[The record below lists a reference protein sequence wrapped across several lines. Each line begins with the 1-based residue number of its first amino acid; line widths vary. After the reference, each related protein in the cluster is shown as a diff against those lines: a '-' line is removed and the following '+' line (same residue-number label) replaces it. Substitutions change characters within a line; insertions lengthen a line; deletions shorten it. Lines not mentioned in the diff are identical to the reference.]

1 MTDSKNTLSLVSPF
15 TVSLLSMHIFFFVLA
30 FIVLTIVVSFI
41 VTKRVDKKIEAG
53 FSPQGHFTP
62 VKGGVIHW
70 AKQGD
75 GPALVLVHGLAG
87 NTLNFSALTKRLA
100 QQYTVYSI
108 DRPGSGFSKRERDT
122 SASFEK
128 QSEMIVEWMDSIN
141 LEKAFFVGHSMGGG
155 ISLRLAL
162 DAPEKIAGVTL
173 LCPLTAPLTG
183 GAGPLSMLYIP
194 NERLRKFIAKSVA
207 TPYRMKVG
215 KKHMAQIFAPEP
227 VPTDFATKGGGALAL
242 HSECFFH
249 SSSDTVAAQKSLYKQ
264 VRQYED
270 ISCPVGILYGEKDA
284 ILDPKSQMPPVTTTI
299 KVVLSKTLPGAGHM
313 IPITQPDA
321 CMAFINETN
330 KLVSVDA

>member
-1 MTDSKNTLSLVSPF
+1 
-15 TVSLLSMHIFFFVLA
+15 MHIFFFVLA
-30 FIVLTIVVSFI
+30 LVVFTILVSYI

-53 FSPQGHFTP
+53 FTPHGHFTQ

-87 NTLNFSALTKRLA
+87 NTLNFSELTKRLA

-108 DRPGSGFSKRERDT
+108 DRPGSGFSKRERNT

-128 QSEMIVEWMDSIN
+128 QSEMIVEWMDSIR

-162 DAPEKIAGVTL
+162 DAPERIAGITL

-194 NERLRKFIAKSVA
+194 NESLRKFVAKSVA

-215 KKHMAQIFAPEP
+215 KKQMAQIFAPEP

-264 VRQYED
+264 VGKYGD
-270 ISCPVGILYGEKDA
+270 ISCPVGILYGQEDA
-284 ILDPKSQMPPVTTTI
+284 ILDPTSQMPPVTTSI
-299 KVVLSKTLPGAGHM
+299 PLVLSKTMPGAGHM
-313 IPITQPDA
+313 IPITQPNA

-330 KLVSVDA
+330 QLVNANA